1 MKFSI
6 ILCAFFAITTVVG
19 NATSINL
26 GPAAD
31 YGVLGI
37 NGAAINTGATVHLS
51 SGPLIVNGNV
61 GSGDNGQFQA
71 DGGGHIN
78 GRLDFAPSATI
89 NPGNDTFSGGMHQI
103 SFNPIEQAV
112 QNEANFVQGLTP
124 TQSFTSIT
132 NATTLNS
139 AGGQNVISIAQDIH
153 LSDGNLTLNGS
164 ASDVFI
170 FQIKGTMELSGNSD
184 IVLTGG
190 LTPNNVLFD
199 FIGAGSQFQTSG
211 QAKTAGI
218 FLAEDRAININGGIH
233 DSEFISG
240 VSLSFQSNPTV
251 NQPGTVPDRGSTLLL
266 MSLGLMIIGMVR
278 PGLAQRRSK
287 QST

>member
-1 MKFSI
+1 MKISI
-6 ILCAFFAITTVVG
+6 IVFAFFGLTTIG

-31 YGVLGI
+31 YGVLGV

-78 GRLDFAPSATI
+78 GRLDFAPSATV
-89 NPGNDTFSGGMHQI
+89 NPGNDTFSGGLHQI
-103 SFNPIEQAV
+103 SFTAIEQAV
-112 QNEANFVQGLTP
+112 QNEANLVQSLTP
-124 TQSFTSIT
+124 TQSFNSIT
-132 NATTLNS
+132 SATTLNS
-139 AGGQNVISIAQDIH
+139 TGGQNVISIGQDIH
-153 LSDGNLTLNGS
+153 LSGGNLTLNGN

-170 FQIKGTMELSGNSD
+170 FQIKGTMELSGNSN

-190 LTPNNVLFD
+190 LTANNVLFD
-199 FIGAGSQFQTSG
+199 FIGSGSQFQTSG
-211 QAKTAGI
+211 QANTAGI
-218 FLAEDRAININGGIH
+218 FLAEDRAININGGMH
-233 DSEFISG
+233 DGEFISG

-251 NQPGTVPDRGSTLLL
+251 NQPQNGVPDGGSTFLL
-266 MSLGLMIIGMVR
+266 MSVGLVVIGIVR
-278 PGLAQRRSK
+278 
-287 QST
+287 QSFGQHGSN

>member
-1 MKFSI
+1 MKTSI
-6 ILCAFFAITTVVG
+6 IVFAFFGLAIIG

-31 YGVLGI
+31 YGVLGV

-78 GRLDFAPSATI
+78 GRLDFAPSATV
-89 NPGNDTFSGGMHQI
+89 NPGNDTFSGGLHQI
-103 SFNPIEQAV
+103 SFTSIEQAV
-112 QNEANFVQGLTP
+112 QNEANFVQSLTP
-124 TQSFTSIT
+124 TQSLTSIT

-139 AGGQNVISIAQDIH
+139 TGGQNVISIAQNIH

-170 FQIKGTMELSGNSD
+170 FQIKGTMELSGNSN

-211 QAKTAGI
+211 QSKTAGI
-218 FLAEDRAININGGIH
+218 FLAEDRAINITGGVH

-251 NQPGTVPDRGSTLLL
+251 NQPQNGVPDGGSTFLL
-266 MSLGLMIIGMVR
+266 MSVGLVVIGIVR
-278 PGLAQRRSK
+278 
-287 QST
+287 QSFVQHGSN